1 MAFLTFFD
9 DSQKFM
15 TINDFYGAR
24 RSDIE
29 SKFEF
34 INKFNELMSSQNL
47 ENIWIFHIFL
57 YIISFTYLPF

>member
-1 MAFLTFFD
+1 MTFFGN
-9 DSQKFM
+9 SQKFM
-15 TINDFYGAR
+15 IINDFYGAR

-29 SKFEF
+29 RKLEF

-57 YIISFTYLPF
+57 YIISYANFPF